1 MSSNKATSA
10 TTRCIPAQTQRPSA
24 QGANARN
31 QHTHSTGAHNANMRN
46 SIVGIWAHRARS
58 RRAQSHKAQSHKV
71 RSRRVQPHTRR
82 HTGREGGRRRRSR
95 AIAFTIEVGPTTKL
109 HEHTEDTARAGK
121 RAQGGHVHRW
131 RDMRAQRE
139 HARGAH
145 RPQACA
151 RTRTTHCRTGATPSG
166 HAPRRDRARRTQRAR
181 ATRHSG
187 KHRTGA
193 PRTAA
198 AAPRLAAPAAPR
210 HLFPALPG
218 RTSSKIPSGG

>member
-1 MSSNKATSA
+1 MRQHRGERCRR
-10 TTRCIPAQTQRPSA
+10 TRRLARQQGVHRQTPAQTQRPSA

-71 RSRRVQPHTRR
+71 RSRRAWPHRRR

-95 AIAFTIEVGPTTKL
+95 ASAFTIEVGPTTKL

-131 RDMRAQRE
+131 RDVRAQRK

-151 RTRTTHCRTGATPSG
+151 RTRTTHCCRVLGAALELASP
-166 HAPRRDRARRTQRAR
+166 P
-181 ATRHSG
+181 
-187 KHRTGA
+187 
-193 PRTAA
+193 AA
-198 AAPRLAAPAAPR
+198 AHDAHP
-210 HLFPALPG
+210 
-218 RTSSKIPSGG
+218 T